1 MTQDTNDTADSAQA
15 SAADVTDVKPVN
27 TQLTHRARVDLPAIK
42 GQFVDAANEVL
53 ARLGAPSSNRLKV
66 TQSKTFVMPDGSES
80 GGPLPFVIVDFVAA
94 NAWYS
99 SNFNPNDITPPDCAA
114 IGLDPATLVA
124 YDDSPDKQ
132 CATCAACPKN
142 QFGSNGRGKACS
154 NTKLLAL
161 MSPTAEP
168 GAEFLK
174 LRVSATALK
183 PFETYIRQL
192 AKTFGRP
199 HYSVLT
205 WIGFDPGSTYATLRF
220 GNPMPLDGDITIN
233 GQIVDGPSLMAE
245 AVARQD
251 EARELLLTKPDFTVT
266 AAPKPQARG
275 GRRG

>member
-1 MTQDTNDTADSAQA
+1 MPDTKDDAVQTDAGAEV
-15 SAADVTDVKPVN
+15 AAPAAPVN
-27 TQLTHRARVDLPAIK
+27 QELVVRARVDLPAIH
-42 GQFVDAANEVL
+42 GQFGDAANEVL
-53 ARLGAPSSNRLKV
+53 SRLGAPSSNRLKV
-66 TQSKTFVMPDGSES
+66 TQSKTFVLPDGTEM

-94 NAWYS
+94 NAWYAS
-99 SNFNPNDITPPDCAA
+99 QFNPNDITPPDCAA
-114 IGLDPATLVA
+114 IGVDPNGLKA

-132 CATCAACPKN
+132 CDTCAACPKN

-174 LRVSATALK
+174 LRVSATALR
-183 PFETYIRQL
+183 PFETYVRQL

-205 WIGFDPGSTYATLRF
+205 WIGFDPASTYATLRF
-220 GNPMPLDGDITIN
+220 GNPMPLDGDLSIE
-233 GQIVDGPSLMAE
+233 GKIVDGPSLLAE

-251 EARELLLTKPDFTVT
+251 EARELLLAKPDFTIQ
-266 AAPKPQARG
+266 AAPKPAARG